1 MTSPATNSPAATHAS
16 DRAGRPEQWGT
27 RAMYLAVGLAMAA
40 WAPLVPFA
48 KARTAIDEGTLGL
61 VLLCL
66 GLGSIGAMPL
76 TGLLAS
82 RFGCRAVLVTSS
94 LAVAL
99 ILPMLALSN
108 DVVTLAISLTIF
120 GANLGTLDVATNI
133 QAVMVEKDSGRNM
146 MSGFYGIFSLGG
158 ILGAGGVS
166 LLMHIGFEPLHTT
179 LVISGT
185 VVSLVI
191 VSRRVLLSYGN
202 RDADGAPHFI
212 MPNGVVIV
220 IGFLC
225 FILFLAEGAVLE
237 WSALFMIETHGLD
250 PAIAGFGYT
259 AFAGAMTIGRLTGD
273 GIVKVVGRTPIFV
286 IGSFVSAAGFILAV
300 FAPIQLLAL
309 AGFFLVGLG
318 ASNIVPVLYTAAGA
332 QKHMPASLAI
342 ASITTIGYSG
352 ILMGPAAIGG
362 VAHIADLDTALLI
375 IAALLVFVA
384 ALGPRTLRQ

>member
-1 MTSPATNSPAATHAS
+1 MNFVAS
-16 DRAGRPEQWGT
+16 DGAAAAHLHHRSGGPEQWGT

-48 KARTAIDEGTLGL
+48 KARTAIDDGTLGL

-66 GLGSIGAMPL
+66 GLGSIVAMPL
-76 TGLLAS
+76 TGLLAN
-82 RFGCRAVLVTSS
+82 RFGCRAVLFASS

-108 DVVTLAISLTIF
+108 DVVTLAISLAIF
-120 GANLGTLDVATNI
+120 GASLGTLDVATNI

-166 LLMHIGFEPLHTT
+166 LLMHSGFKPLHAT
-179 LVISGT
+179 LVISGA
-185 VVSLVI
+185 VI
-191 VSRRVLLSYGN
+191 LLARLSRRVLLSYGN
-202 RDADGAPHFI
+202 REANGASHFVAPSGI
-212 MPNGVVIV
+212 VVVI
-220 IGFLC
+220 GLLC
-225 FILFLAEGAVLE
+225 FILFLAEGAVLD

-259 AFAGAMTIGRLTGD
+259 AFAVAMTIGRLAGD
-273 GIVKVVGRTPIFV
+273 GIVKAVGGSRIIVV
-286 IGSFVSAAGFILAV
+286 GSFVSAAGFILAV
-300 FAPIQLLAL
+300 FAPMQLLAL
-309 AGFFLVGLG
+309 AGFLLVGLG

-332 QKHMPASLAI
+332 QRRMPASLAI
-342 ASITTIGYSG
+342 ASVTTIGYTG

-362 VAHIADLDTALLI
+362 VAYIANLSTALLL
-375 IAALLVFVA
+375 IAAALAFVA
-384 ALGPRTLRQ
+384 AAGPRTLRR